1 MRSLCFCFKASSFIA
16 IDVSYARIDTALNMK
31 NCLSNLILFEEMQ
44 ILLWQKFSILLL
56 QTSLCV
62 IRVNVWYE
70 YEHLLMYVKIWNGSN
85 ENVINEYNVEWSN
98 LFLTFSCSICH
109 IKIMLFCLFMVQ
121 KYFSFCQIVPN
132 IDIFTQSRLTCK

>member
-1 MRSLCFCFKASSFIA
+1 MNTVMLFMSSLSYIYAIVVFFLKASSFIA

-62 IRVNVWYE
+62 IRANVWYE

-85 ENVINEYNVEWSN
+85 ENVKMNIMWNEVTCFWR
-98 LFLTFSCSICH
+98 
-109 IKIMLFCLFMVQ
+109 
-121 KYFSFCQIVPN
+121 YFFYMSHQIFFFVYSTKVYF
-132 IDIFTQSRLTCK
+132 ILSS